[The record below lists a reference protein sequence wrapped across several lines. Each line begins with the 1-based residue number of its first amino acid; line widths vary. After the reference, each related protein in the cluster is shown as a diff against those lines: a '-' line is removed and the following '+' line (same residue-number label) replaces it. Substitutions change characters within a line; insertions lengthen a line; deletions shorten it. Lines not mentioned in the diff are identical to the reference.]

1 MDRTSSIHVHGG
13 PLVMTRGPF
22 WARAAEETR
31 HDPRVQELNDG
42 RKFHTSWGLILVNR
56 RAKANGIIHKRIKDC
71 DERLMVELRRE
82 SWEVERCF
90 RYRVKEVVRVHAAG
104 GVERCIASMR
114 RYFFNDRREIA
125 KECRRLMQYAADN
138 AALMHKI
145 IHKYNQVHN
154 CKGGSRNC
162 ESTFGAKSLNI
173 LQSPW
178 LKELGALYINL
189 NDSNDGKFK
198 DLFTPFSCD
207 LNPADLLITLNLSK
221 SLKLEYSITCP
232 ICLEGVYADA
242 EPMRELGLLVKKRNK
257 KYWGERRAA
266 EYEARIKQSAEANT
280 DALFV
285 LAL

>member
-1 MDRTSSIHVHGG
+1 MGFGETIKRYLHNVHGDNDEG
-13 PLVMTRGPF
+13 KTLYLMDYKRLKGILMNC
-22 WARAAEETR
+22 WANN
-31 HDPRVQELNDG
+31 V
-42 RKFHTSWGLILVNR
+42 
-56 RAKANGIIHKRIKDC
+56 AKTTNEPCHFC

-154 CKGGSRNC
+154 CKGGSRNS

-189 NDSNDGKFK
+189 NEDSNGGKFK
-198 DLFTPFSCD
+198 FLFTPFSCD

-257 KYWGERRAA
+257 KYWRERRAA

-280 DALFV
+280 DALFM